1 MTFSRYG
8 KEDDHF
14 VLELVYNYTINSYTQ
29 GNNFQVVRISP
40 RITES
45 ALLN

>member
-1 MTFSRYG
+1 MMILSRYG

-29 GNNFQVVRISP
+29 GNNFQVPVVTIPS
-40 RITES
+40 RITEM
-45 ALLN
+45 